1 MVFGG
6 GSLACGLVPPD
17 LSSVRAELPCLADE
31 VYLNTGGAGPL
42 PAAVAA
48 AMGGAIAGNLA
59 RGRLGI
65 ATALEA
71 DERQIRLRA
80 ELGALLGAGPEDVA
94 LTGNTTVGL
103 GVVIWGIDWR
113 PGDEMITTALEHPGL
128 SVPLRIA
135 ARRAGATLHLIPA
148 EEAHG
153 DLEAAVARRAGPRTR
168 LVALSH
174 VAWGT
179 GARLDV
185 AGAARAARAAGALTA
200 VDGAQSVGAIPVDPA
215 ALGVDAYAF
224 PAHKWL
230 LGPEGL
236 GGLWVAPEARERID
250 LSFAGYDSGSDHRP
264 DGALTL
270 HAGARRY
277 ETSTPPAPLLPGWS
291 AALRWLGELGWDWIF
306 ARVRA
311 GQAAAPGRCWRRCPG
326 VRVLTP
332 PGEQAGLVA
341 FTLEGVDP
349 EAACRTL
356 YERGVTVRWL
366 DRAGGAA
373 RLDRLLQRRRGHRA
387 AGGGGR
393 LPGWL
398 IPSAR

>member
-1 MVFGG
+1 
-6 GSLACGLVPPD
+6 VPPD

-31 VYLNTGGAGPL
+31 TYLNTGGAGPF
-42 PAAVAA
+42 PAVAA
-48 AMGGAIAGNLA
+48 AAVGGAIAGNLA

-65 ATALEA
+65 ATAQEA

-94 LTGNTTVGL
+94 ITGNTTVGL
-103 GVVIWGIDWR
+103 DVVVWGIDWR
-113 PGDEMITTALEHPGL
+113 PGDEIITTALEHPGL
-128 SVPLRIA
+128 SVPLRVV
-135 ARRAGATLHLIPA
+135 ARRMGATLHLIPA
-148 EEAHG
+148 DEAHG

-185 AGAARAARAAGALTA
+185 AGAARAARAAGALSA
-200 VDGAQSVGAIPVDPA
+200 IDGAQSVGAIPVDPA

-236 GGLWVAPEARERID
+236 GGLWVAPGARERID
-250 LSFAGYDSGSDHRP
+250 LSFAGYDSGQDHRP
-264 DGALTL
+264 DGTLTL

-277 ETSTPPAPLLPGWS
+277 EISTPPAPLLPGWS
-291 AALRWLGELGWDWIF
+291 ATLEWLEGLGWDWIF
-306 ARVRA
+306 ERVRA
-311 GQAAAPGRCWRRCPG
+311 GQAAARARLEQVPG

-332 PGEQAGLVA
+332 PGDHAGLVT
-341 FTLEGVDP
+341 FTLDGVDA
-349 EAACRTL
+349 EAACRAL
-356 YERGVTVRWL
+356 HERGVIIRWL
-366 DRAGGAA
+366 TEPAAMRASIGFYTDSADIE
-373 RLDRLLQRRRGHRA
+373 RLALEVASLSG
-387 AGGGGR
+387 
-393 LPGWL
+393 
-398 IPSAR
+398 

>member
-1 MVFGG
+1 
-6 GSLACGLVPPD
+6 VPPD

-42 PAAVAA
+42 PATVAA
-48 AMGGAIAGNLA
+48 AIGGALAGELA
-59 RGRLGI
+59 RGRLGV
-65 ATALEA
+65 ATAAETDA
-71 DERQIRLRA
+71 RQIRLRA
-80 ELGALLGAGPEDVA
+80 VLGALLGAGPEDVA
-94 LTGNTTVGL
+94 ITANTTVGL
-103 GVVIWGIDWR
+103 NAVIWGIDWR
-113 PGDEMITTALEHPGL
+113 PGDEIISTALEHPGL
-128 SVPLRIA
+128 SVPLRVA
-135 ARRAGATLHLIPA
+135 ARRAGATLHLIPSD
-148 EEAHG
+148 EAHG

-185 AGAARAARAAGALTA
+185 AGAARAARAAGALSA

-250 LSFAGYDSGSDHRP
+250 LSFAGYDSGNDHRP
-264 DGALTL
+264 DGTLTL

-277 ETSTPPAPLLPGWS
+277 ETSTPPAPLLPGFS
-291 AALRWLGELGWDWIF
+291 AAIRWLDGLGWDWIF

-311 GQAAAPGRCWRRCPG
+311 GQAAARARLEEVPG

-332 PGEQAGLVA
+332 RGDQAGLVS
-341 FTLEGVDP
+341 FTVEGADP
-349 EAACRTL
+349 EAACRAL

-366 DRAGGAA
+366 TEPAALRASIGFFTDAA
-373 RLDRLLQRRRGHRA
+373 DIERLA
-387 AGGGGR
+387 AEVASLSG
-393 LPGWL
+393 
-398 IPSAR
+398 